1 MQEQLMSNKRISK
14 KDLNS
19 CESSNRR
26 TKSAPQNWIYG
37 LHAVIAA
44 LRNPD
49 RTVRRILVTENVS
62 KNLQEWADTGVLS
75 IVSRK
80 DIDRN
85 LEPNAVHQGIA
96 AQIEPLATRS
106 VKEIINQ
113 TADSKRVTLIA
124 LDQVSDPRNIGAI
137 LRSAAAFGAIAL
149 LQQDR
154 HAPPVTGAMAKS
166 ASGGLEQVSMVY
178 APNIVRA
185 LRQLKVAKFWI
196 VGLDSHAETVLGTSE
211 LPDRC
216 CLVLGAEG
224 SGLRR
229 LTREECDL
237 NIKIPINNSIDS
249 LNLSN
254 AAAVALYEINR
265 Q

>member
-1 MQEQLMSNKRISK
+1 MAKKRISK
-14 KDLNS
+14 KHLNS
-19 CESSNRR
+19 RGGGNRR
-26 TKSAPQNWIYG
+26 KKSTPQNWIYG

-49 RTVRRILVTENVS
+49 RIVRHVLATENVA
-62 KNLQEWADTGVLS
+62 KALQEWAGKGGLTVVG
-75 IVSRK
+75 RE
-80 DIDRN
+80 DIERN
-85 LEPNAVHQGIA
+85 LEPDAIHQGVT
-96 AQIEPLATRS
+96 AQVEPLATKA
-106 VKEIINQ
+106 VEDIINQ
-113 TADSKRVTLIA
+113 TTDSKRAILIA
-124 LDQVSDPRNIGAI
+124 LDQACDPRNVGAV
-137 LRSAAAFGAIAL
+137 LRSAAAFGAVAL

-154 HAPPVTGAMAKS
+154 HAPPVTSAMAKS

-178 APNIVRA
+178 VPNIVRA
-185 LRQLKVAKFWI
+185 LRQLKMAEFWI
-196 VGLDSHAETVLGTSE
+196 VGLDSLADTVLGTSE

-229 LTREECDL
+229 LTREECDIA
-237 NIKIPINNSIDS
+237 IKIPISEAVGS

-254 AAAVALYEINR
+254 AAAIALYEINR